1 MSDIEID
8 LEKVDREFSLEMVV
22 AQVKDILPLSR
33 AFVMAAYYKDPDSET
48 ERMMLSAQGNL
59 ASTTALAVEIM
70 FLGIKKTNMPI
81 ADAKHYLFATFLAA
95 MKDLNNMV
103 GGN

>member
-8 LEKVDREFSLEMVV
+8 LEKMDREFSLEMVV
-22 AQVKDILPLSR
+22 AQVKNCLPLSR
-33 AFVMAAYYKDPDSET
+33 AFVMAAYYKDSDSET
-48 ERMMLSAQGNL
+48 ERLMLSAQGNL

-70 FLGIKKTNMPI
+70 FSGIKKAKMPI
-81 ADAKHYLFATFLAA
+81 ADAKQYLFATFLAA
-95 MKDLNNMV
+95 MKDLNKA